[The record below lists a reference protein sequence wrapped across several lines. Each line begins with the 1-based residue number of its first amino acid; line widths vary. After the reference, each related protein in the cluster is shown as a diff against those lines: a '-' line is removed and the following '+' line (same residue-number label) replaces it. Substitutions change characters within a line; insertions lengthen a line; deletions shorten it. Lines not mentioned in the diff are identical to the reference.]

1 MGILFMPHDATRA
14 SLELLY
20 NISRE
25 LSTAIDLRT
34 VLDRVLFLSTG
45 NVSAERGSLIILDE
59 HLKPI
64 DAAIV
69 YNNQLIENIA
79 TQMQFSLDQGLAG
92 WVVRTR
98 QSVLISDTSKDSRWM
113 RRPDDDIKASGPKS
127 TICIPLLAQN
137 NVVGVLT
144 IVHPEPNFFT
154 NEHLALLQSIADQ
167 AGIAVYNARLYESLQ
182 VAHRRYRELFE
193 DSINPIV
200 ISDETGKVV
209 MVNRQACR
217 FFGCERVEMQER
229 NIYDLHEARPEL
241 LGQRLDNVQNGTTVT
256 YESMITNAQ
265 GESTPVQV
273 YIRQVIIEGEDY
285 LQWIFQDITERKALD
300 SMRNDLIA
308 MIYHDLRSPLANIIS
323 SLDMLEVIISPEN
336 AAGVKSVLS
345 IASRSTDR
353 MQRLI
358 NSLLDI
364 HRLEAGNPIITQS
377 AVDIVK
383 LAEEAIEVVQPLAEG
398 KQQTLESHLPANL
411 PAVWVDQD
419 MVRRILINL
428 LENANKFTP
437 MQGHV
442 RLGGMRDGDMVRLWV
457 QDTGQGI
464 PREAQD
470 QIFEKFT
477 RLQAERFP
485 KGLGLGLAFCRL
497 AVQAHGGNIWVESQE
512 GKGSRFMFTLPV
524 ASSDMTA

>member
-1 MGILFMPHDATRA
+1 
-14 SLELLY
+14 
-20 NISRE
+20 
-25 LSTAIDLRT
+25 
-34 VLDRVLFLSTG
+34 
-45 NVSAERGSLIILDE
+45 
-59 HLKPI
+59 
-64 DAAIV
+64 
-69 YNNQLIENIA
+69 
-79 TQMQFSLDQGLAG
+79 
-92 WVVRTR
+92 
-98 QSVLISDTSKDSRWM
+98 
-113 RRPDDDIKASGPKS
+113 
-127 TICIPLLAQN
+127 
-137 NVVGVLT
+137 
-144 IVHPEPNFFT
+144 
-154 NEHLALLQSIADQ
+154 
-167 AGIAVYNARLYESLQ
+167 
-182 VAHRRYRELFE
+182 
-193 DSINPIV
+193 
-200 ISDETGKVV
+200 
-209 MVNRQACR
+209 
-217 FFGCERVEMQER
+217 
-229 NIYDLHEARPEL
+229 
-241 LGQRLDNVQNGTTVT
+241 
-256 YESMITNAQ
+256 
-265 GESTPVQV
+265 
-273 YIRQVIIEGEDY
+273 
-285 LQWIFQDITERKALD
+285 
-300 SMRNDLIA
+300 
-308 MIYHDLRSPLANIIS
+308 
-323 SLDMLEVIISPEN
+323 VIISPEN